1 MPQFEIHM
9 PEITAKRFW
18 DRLEA
23 DGIRDCGR
31 SMVIL
36 EYDDL
41 RRAEVGLH
49 LAKSDGANSGEIYPV
64 RGM

>member
-1 MPQFEIHM
+1 MRQFEIHM
-9 PEITAKRFW
+9 PEMTAKRLW
-18 DRLEA
+18 GRLRA

-41 RRAEVGLH
+41 SRAEAGLR

>member
-1 MPQFEIHM
+1 MRQFEIHM
-9 PEITAKRFW
+9 PEMTAKRLLN
-18 DRLEA
+18 RLSA

-41 RRAEVGLH
+41 NRAEAGLH
-49 LAKSDGANSGEIYPV
+49 LAKSDRANSGEIYPV